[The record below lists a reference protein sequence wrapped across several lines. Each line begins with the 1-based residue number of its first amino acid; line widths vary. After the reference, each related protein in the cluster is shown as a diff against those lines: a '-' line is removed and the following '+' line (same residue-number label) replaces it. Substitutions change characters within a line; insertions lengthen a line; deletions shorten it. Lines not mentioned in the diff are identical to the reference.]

1 MSAQVPKSP
10 TQANDPGLRHHQSV
24 SGRVATSSKVWFV
37 WMVGMWVAFFV
48 LLRMDRLDALASS
61 IQGLP
66 WFAEIVVWFLFFP
79 WVLATAVWTGDLSE
93 SVRVLLVVIFAAGW
107 TIISI
112 PRPKKPTTPRARK
125 PAGE

>member
-1 MSAQVPKSP
+1 MSDHVTGPERSHQ
-10 TQANDPGLRHHQSV
+10 QSV
-24 SGRVATSSKVWFV
+24 RGRVATSAKVWFV

-48 LLRMDRLDALASS
+48 LLRTDRLDALASS
-61 IQGLP
+61 IQDLP

-79 WVLATAVWTGDLSE
+79 WVLGTAVWTGDLSE

-112 PRPKKPTTPRARK
+112 PRPKKPTSPRSRK
-125 PAGE
+125 PVAR